1 MTNWRLRSCP
11 RCGGDL
17 YIENDLDRNRYEQ
30 CLQCSYRHEVKDA
43 GDLNEQPIRE
53 EKRTPVAGGLK
64 NRE

>member
-1 MTNWRLRSCP
+1 MSKWRLKSCP

-17 YIENDLDRNRYEQ
+17 YIENDVDRNWYEQ
-30 CLQCSYRHEVKDA
+30 CLQCSHRRKVEDT
-43 GDLNEQPIRE
+43 GDLKEQPIRE